1 MYKEKNMNFE
11 YKLEKLLTEVNNKNE
26 INNYVFLSLGTPNI
40 KAQVKLFK
48 KRIILNKI
56 FRN

>member
-26 INNYVFLSLGTPNI
+26 INNYVFLILGTPNI

>member
-1 MYKEKNMNFE
+1 MNFE